1 MSGQC
6 DFDLE
11 NIQFINRRVTFAAIF
26 LVYSFFL
33 THFLLWDF

>member
-11 NIQFINRRVTFAAIF
+11 NIQLINLRVTFAAIF
-26 LVYSFFL
+26 PVFSFFL
-33 THFLLWDF
+33 AHFPLWDF